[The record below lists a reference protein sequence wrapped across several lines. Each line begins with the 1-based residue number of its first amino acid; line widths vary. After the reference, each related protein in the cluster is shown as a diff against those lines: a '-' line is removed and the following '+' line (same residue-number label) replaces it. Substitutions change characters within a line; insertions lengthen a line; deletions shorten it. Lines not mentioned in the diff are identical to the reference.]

1 MYVKIGKNSKL
12 KLFILKWLIVENV
25 DVFTDQLTELHYEE
39 EGDALAA
46 LAQTLKNVGVFKT
59 PAGRQTK
66 TESRQ

>member
-1 MYVKIGKNSKL
+1 M
-12 KLFILKWLIVENV
+12 F
-25 DVFTDQLTELHYEE
+25 FTDQLAELHDEE

-46 LAQTLKNVGVFKT
+46 LAQTLKDVGVFKT